1 MIGNRRKENLRRT
14 SGLARTMSSKFI
26 SEYENISEQEK
37 RAWYGRYYSDSAS
50 YLDFK
55 LQQYVSN
62 GFNTA
67 KLESC
72 MKKKSIS
79 MIDKFKKMFLKQ
91 KRDDLVNAKIVEI
104 AHVLYVANVNDE
116 YRKEREAVQNDLR
129 IVLAP
134 PDNFN
139 FDNIGN
145 VYTSNIWDELFMSF
159 NIPPAC
165 VRKTD
170 RLQFGIDLYVG
181 VNILEM
187 TMEAEEQKIRTVI
200 RKYEGR
206 LEETKSNDPI
216 NYNKVIFGP
225 SFLTDE
231 PLALKF

>member
-1 MIGNRRKENLRRT
+1 
-14 SGLARTMSSKFI
+14 
-26 SEYENISEQEK
+26 
-37 RAWYGRYYSDSAS
+37 
-50 YLDFK
+50 
-55 LQQYVSN
+55 
-62 GFNTA
+62 
-67 KLESC
+67 

-79 MIDKFKKMFLKQ
+79 MIDKFKKMFLKH

-104 AHVLYVANVNDE
+104 AHVLYVANVTDE

-134 PDNFN
+134 PGNFN
-139 FDNIGN
+139 FDNIGD

-159 NIPPAC
+159 NIPPTC
-165 VRKTD
+165 VRETD

-187 TMEAEEQKIRTVI
+187 TMKADQPKIRTVI
-200 RKYEGR
+200 RKYKGR
-206 LEETKSNDPI
+206 LDETKSNDPI

-225 SFLTDE
+225 SFFTDE